1 MEMPVTLPVI
11 EFVKGTYSY
20 RLGTEIATWME
31 KKGIYSYLTIKWLT
45 LAKTGKS
52 LTSRGSHHRNLSV
65 VFNGKNLFHLGKG
78 SRNMSFN

>member
-31 KKGIYSYLTIKWLT
+31 KKKEFARIWPSNDW
-45 LAKTGKS
+45 
-52 LTSRGSHHRNLSV
+52 R
-65 VFNGKNLFHLGKG
+65 
-78 SRNMSFN
+78 

>member
-31 KKGIYSYLTIKWLT
+31 KK
-45 LAKTGKS
+45 
-52 LTSRGSHHRNLSV
+52 RNLL
-65 VFNGKNLFHLGKG
+65 VFDHQMTDASKDRQILNI
-78 SRNMSFN
+78 SRFSSS

>member
-31 KKGIYSYLTIKWLT
+31 KKKEFARI
-45 LAKTGKS
+45 
-52 LTSRGSHHRNLSV
+52 
-65 VFNGKNLFHLGKG
+65 
-78 SRNMSFN
+78 